1 MSAVLGRSVA
11 ESSSETVV
19 STSVSIAS
27 SAEDS
32 MAVTDRNSSDRAMA
46 IASISST
53 VETKCVCVV
62 VAHSLSSL
70 QIS

>member
-11 ESSSETVV
+11 ESSSEIVV

-32 MAVTDRNSSDRAMA
+32 TAVTGKISSDEQVGTTP
-46 IASISST
+46 ISST
-53 VETKCVCVV
+53 VETSWV
-62 VAHSLSSL
+62 
-70 QIS
+70 

>member
-1 MSAVLGRSVA
+1 MSPVLGRSVA
-11 ESSSETVV
+11 EYSSEIVV

-32 MAVTDRNSSDRAMA
+32 MAVTDENSSGEVM
-46 IASISST
+46 IASILST
-53 VETKCVCVV
+53 VETKCVSV

-70 QIS
+70 EIN